1 MNQLIVKFLFAALL
15 LWALA
20 PEPSGQLQ
28 VSSGRVIVSQGGND
42 AVVSSAGALS
52 SNVAQVGGAAIA
64 LGQTTMASSLPVA
77 IASNQS
83 AVPENVAQ
91 FGGAAVVT
99 GTGASGSGIPR
110 VTVSND
116 SQVKPWDGSNTITV
130 KAASTT
136 PVATDTA
143 LVVGVSPNTL
153 GCAGQSIAN
162 TKKATI
168 SQTASTQIIAGVS
181 SKQTYICSMVI
192 FSATA
197 QSVNLVEGTG
207 TTCGTGIAGLTGGTT
222 AATGMA
228 FAANGS
234 VSRGAGN
241 GLVTFTATAADNV
254 CLLQSSTGQVS
265 GVLIYTQF

>member
-1 MNQLIVKFLFAALL
+1 
-15 LWALA
+15 
-20 PEPSGQLQ
+20 
-28 VSSGRVIVSQGGND
+28 
-42 AVVSSAGALS
+42 
-52 SNVAQVGGAAIA
+52 
-64 LGQTTMASSLPVA
+64 MASSVPVA

-83 AVPENVAQ
+83 ALPQNLTQVAGASLALGQTTMTGSLPVVIASNQSAVPQNVSQ
-91 FGGAAVVT
+91 FGGTAVVT

-116 SQVKPWDGSNTITV
+116 SQLKPWDGTNTITV

-136 PVATDTA
+136 PVTTDTA
-143 LVVGVSPNTL
+143 LVVGLSPNTL

-168 SQTASTQIIAGVS
+168 SQTASAQIIAGVS
-181 SKQTYICSMVI
+181 AKQTYVCSIVI

-207 TTCGTGIAGLTGGTT
+207 TTCGTGTAGLVGGTT
-222 AATGMA
+222 AATG
-228 FAANGS
+228 FSLAANGS
-234 VSRGAGN
+234 VSRGN
-241 GLVTFTATAADNV
+241 GMGLTTFTATAADNV